1 MCLLVS
7 TDKSYI
13 SGFNTNISIIY
24 LGLIQGDVQSISLC
38 HAVVTELNTK
48 MLEFDFRNGPL
59 RRKYDGLKY
68 AVRNIEDVLFELSL
82 QNPIIDT
89 TSTSSA
95 TAASVEESEVDI
107 NNPAKRM
114 RLTDTTTTTA
124 NSASSTTDINNQ
136 DENTQFY
143 YLDSTEIDD
152 IRARLDR
159 YDQLREQVIKES
171 RDIQKLAKQAVYAVI
186 RQQLGEAHKKLDL
199 AENLAKKIFQIVNEV
214 HI

>member
-1 MCLLVS
+1 
-7 TDKSYI
+7 
-13 SGFNTNISIIY
+13 
-24 LGLIQGDVQSISLC
+24 
-38 HAVVTELNTK
+38 

-82 QNPIIDT
+82 QNPIITSSSAIDT
-89 TSTSSA
+89 TSTSNA

-114 RLTDTTTTTA
+114 RLTDTTTTTTA

-199 AENLAKKIFQIVNEV
+199 AENLAKKIFLIVNEV

>member
-1 MCLLVS
+1 
-7 TDKSYI
+7 
-13 SGFNTNISIIY
+13 
-24 LGLIQGDVQSISLC
+24 
-38 HAVVTELNTK
+38 

-199 AENLAKKIFQIVNEV
+199 AENLAKKIFLIVNEV

>member
-1 MCLLVS
+1 
-7 TDKSYI
+7 
-13 SGFNTNISIIY
+13 
-24 LGLIQGDVQSISLC
+24 
-38 HAVVTELNTK
+38 

-82 QNPIIDT
+82 QNPIISSSSAIDT
-89 TSTSSA
+89 TCTSSA

-114 RLTDTTTTTA
+114 RLTDTTTTTTTTA

-152 IRARLDR
+152 IRTRLDR

-199 AENLAKKIFQIVNEV
+199 AANLAKKIFLIVNEV
-214 HI
+214 HYSSNIVYL

>member
-1 MCLLVS
+1 MVL
-7 TDKSYI
+7 T
-13 SGFNTNISIIY
+13 
-24 LGLIQGDVQSISLC
+24 QGDVQSISLC

-82 QNPIIDT
+82 QNPIITSSSAIDT
-89 TSTSSA
+89 TSTSNA

-114 RLTDTTTTTA
+114 RLTDTTTTTTA

-199 AENLAKKIFQIVNEV
+199 AENLAKKIFLIVNEV